1 MKYVITGSLGH
12 ISRPVVEKLV
22 AAGHEVTVVS
32 SSAERK
38 ADIEALGAKAAIGHV
53 DDQLFVSATFAG
65 ADAVYLMIPPTYAVA
80 DWQAYLR
87 KVGDVYASAVKE
99 NGIKQLVVLSSI
111 GAHMGKGAGPVDG
124 LAYLE
129 SKLNELSDVNAV
141 YLRPSYFF
149 YNLFQQVNLIKH
161 VGIVTSTQPAD
172 HKLILVATSDIAD
185 VAAEKLLAL
194 GFKGKSVQYIASDD
208 TNTWADIAKVLTE
221 AVGKPGVPYVESTDE
236 QSVAGMLQAGL
247 PATNAE
253 GYLAMGQALR
263 SGEMEADYW
272 LNKDKAVIGK
282 VKLADFAKQFAAAYN
297 AG

>member
-22 AAGHEVTVVS
+22 AAGHDVTVVS
-32 SSAERK
+32 SSADRK

-53 DDQLFVSATFAG
+53 DDQVFINATFVG

-80 DWQAYLR
+80 DWQTYLR
-87 KVGDVYASAVKE
+87 KVGDVYAAAVKE
-99 NGIKQLVVLSSI
+99 NGIKQVVVLSSI

-129 SKLNELSDVNAV
+129 NKLNELGDVNAV

-208 TNTWADIAKVLTE
+208 SNTWADIAKALTE
-221 AVGKPGVPYVESTDE
+221 AVGKQGVPYVESTDE
-236 QSVAGMLQAGL
+236 QSMVGMLQAGL